1 MEPENYDLENK
12 INLIYDYNYNLN
24 NQNCFS
30 YDKITMGKISLDDI
44 KISLPDSNPD
54 SIKNY
59 ESNKNDVLD
68 GKFKLL
74 GYDDE
79 NKSYLL
85 KKYSNQF
92 SLNIKINFY
101 TNIKKI
107 ESLDDKINNDS
118 LFSYL
123 LSELILSKKTNH
135 IQLPIM
141 NIDIKFNEIEH
152 LINNDLSYSN
162 VKKDISNGK
171 LLDICCLHLREH
183 FFRSITLEEFLKDN
197 KCQYKPLLFQIIHTL
212 AVIQNEF
219 EGFRH
224 NNLKLNNI
232 FVYLKKNSDSYV
244 EYEGI
249 KKDKFYVPNPG
260 FDIKITNFEN
270 AVIPKFYGISNYS
283 NPLIKFADQPNQY
296 YDLFTFLNDLL
307 EGTSKMSFYNDNK
320 CDDKTKKF
328 LDIIFP
334 PHIRGLNNEK
344 MTKNI
349 VIARP
354 IDLLDNEYFDEYRNK
369 PSKNYSKEIL
379 TNHQYLTGKINT
391 FMDSDNYSTLGQQD
405 KIKSNHNIMI
415 TNLRTLKDD
424 VVETSKIK
432 RKTKK
437 NSMILDDIDDDE
449 QIINKRIIKEDFNS
463 EKIIR
468 NNLKGGSDN
477 LQTMSIKAEKN
488 SPFVSNEQKEI
499 NKKRTAENPVREPP
513 VLLEQKLYDTSQ
525 KPPPKP
531 QHPPSFIP
539 LYDENGT
546 IANQLYP
553 YTNVRNQPP
562 VQKAYT
568 INLTGPTT
576 NLTAISR
583 IYEDVLPGEPKT
595 FTALSIFERE
605 QLITFLRNSMITT
618 SDGEEMSISGGKNTL
633 LSYIKL
639 MDINPYSL
647 NKNPYLDLP
656 RNFLLYRAAYPVRYD
671 DKTQFI
677 SIGKPSMGINI
688 RLYMMS
694 LGDLR
699 CKTINNNINSDN
711 FDLWREIKYY
721 DIVRSQIIKR
731 KLSPNFIVPILYKID
746 SESKIDWNK
755 LDIIKSNKYPGETL
769 QALKINQKLINAKH
783 NLDLTTSIF
792 NSLIPNYFRDVKN
805 VSIIVDTKKKDADLT
820 LLLQQQ
826 EQLQDQLLKLQ
837 KQQIDIQQQIHLKK
851 QPGLIQQLKNL
862 QNQQIELQKKLEEIY
877 KLLLQ
882 IQPNYS
888 NKEDISINSGKML
901 ILLTEAPTSNIIQ
914 WSSTI
919 YENFGSVKKMI
930 SSGYHSPEVWKSI
943 LFQLIYACAVLQK
956 MEIYMENFSLE
967 NNVYIKD
974 ISFDPNSIGSWI
986 YKIDGIDYYV
996 PNYGYIL
1003 MIDSKYA
1010 DVETNQQFI
1019 NTQSKLNQK
1028 FKIYGKI
1035 YNENSDFDMNNIK
1048 SRILSQ
1054 FKSVMHPDNFRHNL
1068 RVKGGSI
1075 PPDEI
1080 ITLLENLE
1088 KETFTSI
1095 KDSIPKIFNEFVHNR
1110 VGTLLTKSEV
1120 ELTNSLFKPK
1130 FTPGMM
1136 LAYRHR
1142 NDQFIW
1148 VILKNKINQNSSTV
1162 LIKEKNIYS
1171 EKPVQNK
1178 KLYCYP
1184 TNEKIIF
1191 DNVKNMKFDES
1202 YIYETYNFDAI

>member
-12 INLIYDYNYNLN
+12 INLIYDYNYNIN

-30 YDKITMGKISLDDI
+30 YDKIIMGKISLDDI
-44 KISLPDSNPD
+44 KISLPDSDPD
-54 SIKNY
+54 TIKNY
-59 ESNKNDVLD
+59 ESNKNDVFE

-79 NKSYLL
+79 NKSYLF

-92 SLNIKINFY
+92 SINVKINFY

-107 ESLDDKINNDS
+107 NSLDDKINNDS

-123 LSELILSKKTNH
+123 LSQLVLSKKTNH

-141 NIDIKFNEIEH
+141 NIDVKFNEIEH

-162 VKKDISNGK
+162 IKKDISNGK
-171 LLDICCLHLREH
+171 LLDTCCLHLKEH
-183 FFRSITLEEFLKDN
+183 FFKSISLEEYLKNN
-197 KCQYKPLLFQIIHTL
+197 KCDYKPLFFQIIYTL

-232 FVYLKKNSDSYV
+232 FVYLKKNSDSYI

-249 KKDKFYVPNPG
+249 KKDKFYVKNPG

-270 AVIPKFYGISNYS
+270 AVIPKFYGTSNYD

-296 YDLFTFLNDLL
+296 YDLLTFLNDLL
-307 EGTSKMSFYNDNK
+307 EGTSKMSLYNDNK

-328 LDIIFP
+328 IDIIFP
-334 PHIRGLNNEK
+334 QHIRGLNNEK

-349 VIARP
+349 VIVRP

-415 TNLRTLKDD
+415 TNHRTLKDFD
-424 VVETSKIK
+424 VEYSKIK
-432 RKTKK
+432 RKSKK
-437 NSMILDDIDDDE
+437 NSMILDDIDDE
-449 QIINKRIIKEDFNS
+449 ETMINKRIIKEDFNTD
-463 EKIIR
+463 KIIR
-468 NNLKGGSDN
+468 NLKGGSDN
-477 LQTMSIKAEKN
+477 LETMSIKAEKN

-525 KPPPKP
+525 KPAPKP

-553 YTNVRNQPP
+553 YTNIRNQPP

-568 INLTGPTT
+568 INLTGPTA
-576 NLTAISR
+576 NLTTINR
-583 IYEDVLPGEPKT
+583 IYEDVLPGESKT
-595 FTALSIFERE
+595 FTAISIFERE
-605 QLITFLRNSMITT
+605 QLITFLRNSMLTI
-618 SDGEEMSISGGKNTL
+618 SDGEEMNISGGKNTL

-647 NKNPYLDLP
+647 NKNPYLDLA
-656 RNFLLYRAAYPVRYD
+656 RNFLLYRAAYPVRFN
-671 DKTQFI
+671 DKNKFI

-721 DIVRSQIIKR
+721 DTVREQIIKR
-731 KLSPNFIVPILYKID
+731 KISPNFVVPILYKID

-755 LDIIKSNKYPGETL
+755 LDVIRSNKYNGEILKEL
-769 QALKINQKLINAKH
+769 QINQKLINTKH
-783 NLDLTTSIF
+783 DLNLTTSIF
-792 NSLIPNYFRDVKN
+792 NSLIPNYFKNTKN
-805 VSIIVDTKKKDADLT
+805 VSIIIDTKKKDAELT
-820 LLLQQQ
+820 QLLQQQ
-826 EQLQDQLLKLQ
+826 ELLQDQLLKLQ
-837 KQQIDIQQQIHLKK
+837 KQQIDIQQQIQLKK
-851 QPGLIQQLKNL
+851 QSVLIQQLKNL
-862 QNQQIELQKKLEEIY
+862 QNQQIELQKQLEEIY
-877 KLLLQ
+877 KILLK

-888 NKEDISINSGKML
+888 NKEDITINSGKML

-919 YENFGSVKKMI
+919 YETTGSINKMI
-930 SSGYHSPEVWKSI
+930 STGYHTPQVWKSV
-943 LFQLIYACAVLQK
+943 LFQLVYACSVLQK

-974 ISFDPNSIGSWI
+974 INFDANSIGSWK
-986 YKIDGIDYYV
+986 YKIDSIDYYV

-1010 DVETNQQFI
+1010 DIDINHQFI
-1019 NTQSKLNQK
+1019 NTQTKLNQK
-1028 FKIYGKI
+1028 YKIYSKI
-1035 YNENSDFDMNNIK
+1035 FNENSDFDMPNIQSK
-1048 SRILSQ
+1048 ILSQ
-1054 FKSVMHPDNFRHNL
+1054 FRLMLHPDNFRHNL

-1080 ITLLENLE
+1080 ITLLENID
-1088 KETFTSI
+1088 KKNFNSI
-1095 KDSIPKIFNEFVHNR
+1095 KDYIPEFFSEFIHNR
-1110 VGTLLTKSEV
+1110 VGTLLTKSER
-1120 ELTNSLFKPK
+1120 ELVNTLYVPK
-1130 FTPGMM
+1130 IEPGM
-1136 LAYRHR
+1136 LISYAPKYEEHYWAIFKEKIDRR
-1142 NDQFIW
+1142 TSRILIKDKNSYVVKNIPNTK
-1148 VILKNKINQNSSTV
+1148 LKN
-1162 LIKEKNIYS
+1162 
-1171 EKPVQNK
+1171 
-1178 KLYCYP
+1178 YP
-1184 TNEKIIF
+1184 LNEKVIF
-1191 DNVKNMKFDES
+1191 DNVKNMKFEES